1 MPKLLDLFTGTG
13 SVARVAKE
21 LGYDVCT
28 LDIDPKTNPT
38 ICADILEFDYTTL
51 DDDFDVVWISCPCE
65 TFSAARRS
73 NLGRMVKGEIM
84 TPETLLRDTIE
95 IGVPILRRC
104 QELIRHLNP
113 RVWFIENPYSGN
125 MKNYIDLKPAIYDYC
140 MYGFNYRKRTA
151 IWSNTQLNGKCC
163 DKSHLVNN
171 RHPMVAIGANKKQQ
185 GQGGGSS
192 KAGRYAIPQGLIVEL
207 LTSTSPSSG
216 SR

>member
-51 DDDFDVVWISCPCE
+51 DDDFDVIWASCPCE

-113 RVWFIENPYSGN
+113 RVWFIENPYSGT

-140 MYGFNYRKRTA
+140 MYGFNYRKRT
-151 IWSNTQLNGKCC
+151 
-163 DKSHLVNN
+163 
-171 RHPMVAIGANKKQQ
+171 RYGATC
-185 GQGGGSS
+185 
-192 KAGRYAIPQGLIVEL
+192 Y
-207 LTSTSPSSG
+207 
-216 SR
+216 